1 MNNDII
7 QKYRSSYLA
16 AGQDL
21 FIHTLAIGTA
31 YYLLWYFR
39 NSILSV
45 LTVPLLS
52 LLFTRTFTV
61 FHDCGHNS
69 YTPSKRIN
77 YILGSLL
84 GWVVVTPYS
93 WNFVHATH
101 HVASGRKNNEY
112 DFAHMDVITTFKQY
126 EQMSVNRRMFVKY
139 LMSPYVL
146 FPFLSNFIFMV
157 YNRIYILSFFM
168 IKCMRTPSLSYL
180 IMDQIIN
187 NLGVVLVMSTYY
199 YCDILPH
206 AFLASALAG
215 SIGTLLFF
223 NQHTYNTPYIVDN
236 NEWTMSESG
245 LKGSSFI
252 QIPWYLKYFTGGI
265 EYHHIHHY
273 TTTVPGYNLRSLHEE
288 VIKTSNTFNTVTK
301 LSISDCYKNLWL
313 SVYDEEANR
322 FITFAEADER
332 MKSD

>member
-1 MNNDII
+1 
-7 QKYRSSYLA
+7 
-16 AGQDL
+16 
-21 FIHTLAIGTA
+21 
-31 YYLLWYFR
+31 
-39 NSILSV
+39 
-45 LTVPLLS
+45 
-52 LLFTRTFTV
+52 
-61 FHDCGHNS
+61 
-69 YTPSKRIN
+69 
-77 YILGSLL
+77 
-84 GWVVVTPYS
+84 
-93 WNFVHATH
+93 
-101 HVASGRKNNEY
+101 
-112 DFAHMDVITTFKQY
+112 
-126 EQMSVNRRMFVKY
+126 
-139 LMSPYVL
+139 
-146 FPFLSNFIFMV
+146 
-157 YNRIYILSFFM
+157 
-168 IKCMRTPSLSYL
+168 MRTPSLSYL

-245 LKGSSFI
+245 LKGSSLI